1 MFQAW
6 SPFSEAVVHS
16 RRIDE
21 PISDAVNDARSY
33 GAYGSGTARASKRL
47 PPPPGRASLRK
58 TIQASRASLQG
69 IDRRAG
75 PPGAGGQNG
84 APDRGGAPRRGQRKR
99 RRGGRA
105 PPPARS
111 PRRAV

>member
-69 IDRRAG
+69 MERRAG
-75 PPGAGGQNG
+75 AAAAKLGIGARN
-84 APDRGGAPRRGQRKR
+84 RRGAQG
-99 RRGGRA
+99 RGKNQKAAAGR
-105 PPPARS
+105 PPS
-111 PRRAV
+111 PPTSRF